1 MGRQATKLSKSLG
14 VDIDKL
20 EDPRYGEVNIYHETI
35 LRQVFEPEQSAL
47 PEPKPPTQNPSHPPR
62 TELLAHKFQF
72 KEINHVYQTQT
83 RY

>member
-47 PEPKPPTQNPSHPPR
+47 PEPKPPTQNRTPSPQIPV
-62 TELLAHKFQF
+62 LQG
-72 KEINHVYQTQT
+72 N
-83 RY
+83 